1 MLLRVVYHHFTNPPD
16 MGQSMFESLRPGGLI
31 LVIDFEP
38 GGPGTPKRTVAGV
51 PERRGGHGTPKNQLV
66 EEMTTN
72 GFEVVRRIDDWSSR
86 DYAILF
92 RRPE

>member
-1 MLLRVVYHHFTNPPD
+1 MD
-16 MGQSMFESLRPGGLI
+16 QSMFESLRRGGLI

-38 GGPGTPKRTVAGV
+38 GVPGAPTRTLAGV
-51 PERRGGHGTPKNQLV
+51 PEKRGGHGTPKDQLV
-66 EEMTTN
+66 EEMRAN
-72 GFEVVRRIDDWSSR
+72 GFELVRRIDDWYRS